1 MLLDNLCVN
10 HYKYTNS
17 MKNLVALFLLFILFI
32 GCAEEVK
39 IPSEIENQTVQME
52 VVRFDKEFAM
62 ANKKDLSNL
71 KSKYPYLFPKRYPD
85 DYWYQKFND
94 TIQLELNTEV
104 AKEFP
109 DFDEEEE
116 ALENL
121 FKHIT
126 YYFPKAAVPKVITI
140 TSEVDY
146 RNKVVLADSLLIV
159 ALDTY
164 LGSEHHFYI
173 GIPKFQSKNFRKDQ
187 IDVDVA
193 EKFTNEVTSKPKNTE
208 FLSEMIYEGKKLFA
222 MKSFLTMKPEH
233 EVLGYTEKE
242 FIFAQENE
250 RNIWEYFVK
259 KELLYRTDRKLL
271 GRFMNPAPFSKF
283 YLDFDNETPG
293 RIARY
298 IGYEIVKSYI
308 ENNDVP
314 LKTMLIQDAATI
326 FAAAK
331 YKP

>member
-1 MLLDNLCVN
+1 
-10 HYKYTNS
+10 
-17 MKNLVALFLLFILFI
+17 MKNLLMLFLLSVFFL

-39 IPSEIENQTVQME
+39 IPSEIENQPVDME
-52 VVRFDKEFAM
+52 VVRFDKEFA
-62 ANKKDLSNL
+62 AATNSDLSEL
-71 KSKYPYLFPKRYPD
+71 TTRYPYLFSKKYPD
-85 DYWYQKFND
+85 EYWYQKFKD

-104 AKEFP
+104 LKEFP
-109 DFDEEEE
+109 DFKEEKES
-116 ALENL
+116 LQDL

-126 YYFPKAAVPKVITI
+126 YYYPQVTVPKIITI

-146 RNKVVLADSLLIV
+146 RNKVVLADSLLVI

-164 LGSEHHFYI
+164 LGAEHHFYT
-173 GIPKFQSKNFRKDQ
+173 GIPRFQSKNFRKEQ

-193 EKFTNEVTSKPKNTE
+193 AIFVKGVVSKPKNIE

-222 MKSFLTMKPEH
+222 MKRLLTLKPEY
-233 EVLGYTEKE
+233 EIMGYTKE
-242 FIFAQENE
+242 ELNFAQQNE
-250 RNIWEYFVK
+250 RNIWEYFIK
-259 KELLYRTDRKLL
+259 KELLYSTDRKLL
-271 GRFMNPAPFSKF
+271 SRFMNPAPFSKF
-283 YLDFDNETPG
+283 YLEFDNETPG
-293 RIARY
+293 RIARF
-298 IGYEIVKSYI
+298 IGFEIVKSYM